1 MKSSGKPKSLK
12 QLNTRVVLDLLR
24 ARDAVSIADISELIH
39 LSKTTVKKVL
49 DLLAVAGI
57 VFSAGKGDSTDEGG
71 KKPELYRFNM
81 KYGYSID
88 LHVTPEDMIAVTTDL
103 KAEISY
109 YQKTKLDEN
118 RSLERIIDLLVE
130 TIRSFVAMK
139 AASGEKL
146 IGIAVVLPGL
156 VDSVK
161 GISIYTPHYPDWG
174 RDVPFVDLLRAGLG
188 SGWDVPISV
197 DNANRYQAVA
207 EREKGIAAGRGNFVV
222 IDALNE
228 GLGAGIVLG
237 GELIQ
242 GAQSISGEIGH
253 MTLDPYDGFPC
264 ICGHKGCF
272 EAMASARRI
281 LGLAREAAGRFPDS
295 PLALA
300 LASSSV
306 RLDDV
311 CVAAAQ
317 GDPLSLYLIDDV
329 ARWFLVGLG
338 NIIMVNDPELI
349 VIQGAYVKA
358 GPYFLDK
365 LREGI
370 LRIGLPDVEKKVCI
384 EYSRLGEE
392 RGVLGAAALMISDF
406 FSQNHFA

>member
-12 QLNTRVVLDLLR
+12 QLNTRVALDLIR
-24 ARDAVSIADISELIH
+24 ASDTISVADVSDSIH
-39 LSKTTVKKVL
+39 LSKTTVKKIL
-49 DLLAVAGI
+49 DLLAKAGI
-57 VFSAGKGDSTDEGG
+57 VLSAGKGDSTDEGG
-71 KKPELYRFNM
+71 KKPELYRFNI
-81 KYGYSID
+81 KYGYSIC
-88 LHVTPEDMIAVTTDL
+88 LHVTPEDLIAVTTDL
-103 KAEISY
+103 RADITY
-109 YQKTKLDEN
+109 YHKEKLEDD
-118 RSLERIIDLLVE
+118 RSLKCIIDLLVM
-130 TIRSFVAMK
+130 TIRRFVAMK
-139 AASGEKL
+139 ASTGEKL
-146 IGIAVVLPGL
+146 IGIAIVLPGL

-161 GISIYTPHYPDWG
+161 GISIYSPHYPNWG
-174 RDVPFVDLLRAGLG
+174 REVAFTELLLAGLG
-188 SGWDVPISV
+188 EGWDVPIAI

-207 EREKGIAAGRGNFVV
+207 EREKGIAAGRKNFVV

-237 GELIQ
+237 GEVIQ

-295 PLALA
+295 LLARSLA
-300 LASSSV
+300 ASSV

-311 CVAAAQ
+311 CAAASQ

-329 ARWFLVGLG
+329 ARWFLIGLS

-358 GPYFLDK
+358 GSYFLDK
-365 LREGI
+365 LREG
-370 LRIGLPDVEKKVCI
+370 LRQIGLPDVEKKVSI

-406 FSQNHFA
+406 FSQNLFA

>member
-188 SGWDVPISV
+188 PGWDVPISV

-311 CVAAAQ
+311 CMAAAQ

>member
-1 MKSSGKPKSLK
+1 MKTSGKPKSLK
-12 QLNTRVVLDLLR
+12 QLNTRVVLDLVR
-24 ARDAVSIADISELIH
+24 ARDAISVADISETIH
-39 LSKTTVKKVL
+39 LSKTTVKKIL
-49 DLLAVAGI
+49 DMLAEAGI
-57 VFSAGKGDSTDEGG
+57 LLSAGKGDSTQEGG

-81 KYGYSID
+81 KYGYSIS
-88 LHVTPEDMIAVTTDL
+88 LHVTPEDLIAVTTDL
-103 KAEISY
+103 RADITY
-109 YQKTKLDEN
+109 YNKVKLDED
-118 RSLERIIDLLVE
+118 RSLERIVAVLVD

-139 AASGEKL
+139 AATGEKL

-156 VDSVK
+156 VDSRK
-161 GISIYTPHYPDWG
+161 GISIYSPHYPNWG
-174 RDVPFVDLLRAGLG
+174 REVPFTELLRAGLG
-188 SGWDVPISV
+188 AGWEVPISI
-197 DNANRYQAVA
+197 DNANRFQAVA
-207 EREKGIAAGRGNFVV
+207 EREKGIAAGRKNFVV

-237 GELIQ
+237 GEVIQ

-295 PLALA
+295 PLARA
-300 LASSSV
+300 LEDSTV

-311 CVAAAQ
+311 CAAAAQ

-329 ARWFLVGLG
+329 TRWFLIGLA

-365 LREGI
+365 LKEGI
-370 LRIGLPDVEKKVCI
+370 RHVGLPDVEKRVSI

-392 RGVLGAAALMISDF
+392 RGVLGAASLMISDF
-406 FSQNHFA
+406 FSQNLFA

>member
-1 MKSSGKPKSLK
+1 
-12 QLNTRVVLDLLR
+12 LNTRVVLDLVR
-24 ARDAVSIADISELIH
+24 ARGAISISEISESIH

-49 DLLAVAGI
+49 DMLAAAGI
-57 VFSAGKGDSTDEGG
+57 VLSAGKGESTDEGG
-71 KKPELYRFNM
+71 KKPELYRFNV
-81 KYGYSID
+81 KYGYSIS
-88 LHVTPEDMIAVTTDL
+88 LHVTPEDLIAVTTDL
-103 KAEISY
+103 RGDITYYHKA
-109 YQKTKLDEN
+109 KLEGD
-118 RSLERIIDLLVE
+118 SCLERIIAALVE
-130 TIRSFVAMK
+130 TIRSFLAMK
-139 AASGEKL
+139 AATGEKL
-146 IGIAVVLPGL
+146 IGLAVVLPGL
-156 VDSVK
+156 VDSAK
-161 GISIYTPHYPDWG
+161 GVSIYSPHFPNWG
-174 RDVPFVDLLRAGLG
+174 RDVPFIELLRAGLG
-188 SGWDVPISV
+188 AGWNAPIFV

-207 EREKGIAAGRGNFVV
+207 EREKGIAAGRMNFVV

-228 GLGAGIVLG
+228 GLGAGMVLG

-281 LGLAREAAGRFPDS
+281 LVLAREAAARFPDS
-295 PLALA
+295 LLAPALA
-300 LASSSV
+300 DASV

-311 CVAAAQ
+311 CIAAAQ

-329 ARWFLVGLG
+329 ARWFLIGIA

-358 GPYFLDK
+358 GSCFLDK

-370 LRIGLPDVEKKVCI
+370 RHIGLPDVEKKIHI

-406 FSQNHFA
+406 FSQNLFA

>member
-1 MKSSGKPKSLK
+1 MKTSGKPKSLK
-12 QLNTRVVLDLLR
+12 QLNTRVVLDLVR
-24 ARDAVSIADISELIH
+24 ARGAISISEISEAIH

-49 DLLAVAGI
+49 DMLAAAGI
-57 VFSAGKGDSTDEGG
+57 VLSAGKGESTDEGG
-71 KKPELYRFNM
+71 KKPELYRFNV
-81 KYGYSID
+81 KYGYSIS
-88 LHVTPEDMIAVTTDL
+88 LHVTPEDLIAVTTDL
-103 KAEISY
+103 RADITY
-109 YQKTKLDEN
+109 YHKSKLEGDS
-118 RSLERIIDLLVE
+118 SLERIIEALTE
-130 TIRSFVAMK
+130 TARGFLAMK
-139 AASGEKL
+139 AATGEKL
-146 IGIAVVLPGL
+146 IGLAVVLPGL
-156 VDSVK
+156 VDSGK
-161 GISIYTPHYPDWG
+161 GVSIYSPHFPNWG
-174 RDVPFVDLLRAGLG
+174 RDVPFVELLRRGLG
-188 SGWDVPISV
+188 AGWSAPISI

-207 EREKGIAAGRGNFVV
+207 EREKGIAAGRRNFVV

-237 GELIQ
+237 GEVIQ

-281 LGLAREAAGRFPDS
+281 LVLAREAAGRFPDS
-295 PLALA
+295 LLAPALA
-300 LASSSV
+300 DASV

-311 CVAAAQ
+311 CAAAAQ
-317 GDPLSLYLIDDV
+317 GDPLSLYLIDDA
-329 ARWFLVGLG
+329 ARWFLVGIA

-358 GPYFLDK
+358 GSYFLDK

-370 LRIGLPDVEKKVCI
+370 RRVGLPDVEKKISI

-406 FSQNHFA
+406 FSQNLFA

>member
-12 QLNTRVVLDLLR
+12 QLNTRVVLDILR
-24 ARDAVSIADISELIH
+24 ARDVVSVADISEAVH

-49 DLLAVAGI
+49 DLLAAAGI
-57 VFSAGKGDSTDEGG
+57 VLSAGKGESTNEGG

-81 KYGYSID
+81 KYGYSIC
-88 LHVTPEDMIAVTTDL
+88 LHVTPEDLIAVMTDL
-103 KAEISY
+103 RAEISH
-109 YQKTKLDEN
+109 YQKATLTED
-118 RSLERIIDLLVE
+118 RSLERIVGILVE

-139 AASGEKL
+139 AATGEKL
-146 IGIAVVLPGL
+146 IGLAVVLPGL
-156 VDSVK
+156 VDAVR
-161 GISIYTPHYPDWG
+161 GVSIYTPHYPNWG

-188 SGWDVPISV
+188 AGWDLPIFV

-207 EREKGIAAGRGNFVV
+207 EREKGIAAGRMNFVV

-237 GELIQ
+237 GEVIQ
-242 GAQSISGEIGH
+242 GAQSTSGEIGH

-281 LGLAREAAGRFPDS
+281 LVLAREAAGRFPDS

-358 GPYFLDK
+358 GSCFLDK

-370 LRIGLPDVEKKVCI
+370 RHIGLPDVEKKVSI

-406 FSQNHFA
+406 FSQDRFV

>member
-1 MKSSGKPKSLK
+1 MKTSGKPKSLK
-12 QLNTRVVLDLLR
+12 QLNTRVVLDLVR
-24 ARDAVSIADISELIH
+24 ARDAISVADVSESIH

-49 DLLAVAGI
+49 DSLCGAGI
-57 VFSAGKGDSTDEGG
+57 VLSAGKGESTDEGG
-71 KKPELYRFNM
+71 KKPELYRFNE
-81 KYGYSID
+81 KYGYCLS
-88 LHVTPEDMIAVTTDL
+88 LHVTPEDLIAVIADL
-103 KAEISY
+103 RADISY
-109 YQKTKLDEN
+109 YQKAKLDDD
-118 RSLERIIDLLVE
+118 RSVARVIALLVE
-130 TIRSFVAMK
+130 TIRSFVARK
-139 AASGEKL
+139 ATSGEKL
-146 IGIAVVLPGL
+146 IGIGIVLPGL
-156 VDSVK
+156 VDAAK
-161 GISIYTPHYPDWG
+161 GVSIYSPHFPNWG
-174 RDVPFVDLLRAGLG
+174 REVPFVGMLREGLG
-188 SGWDVPISV
+188 EGWDVPIFI
-197 DNANRYQAVA
+197 DNANRFQAVA
-207 EREKGIAAGRGNFVV
+207 ERERGIAAGRKNFVV

-237 GELIQ
+237 GEVIQ

-281 LGLAREAAGRFPDS
+281 LGLAHEAAGRFPDS
-295 PLALA
+295 PLARD
-300 LASSSV
+300 LASASV

-311 CVAAAQ
+311 CAAAAL

-329 ARWFLVGLG
+329 ARWFLVGLA
-338 NIIMVNDPELI
+338 NIVMVNDPELI

-370 LRIGLPDVEKKVCI
+370 CHIGLPDVDKKVSV

-392 RGVLGAAALMISDF
+392 RGVLGAAVWIILDF
-406 FSQNHFA
+406 FSQDRFA

>member
-1 MKSSGKPKSLK
+1 MKTSGKPKSLK
-12 QLNTRVVLDLLR
+12 QLNTRVVLDLVR
-24 ARDAVSIADISELIH
+24 ARGAISISEISESIH

-49 DLLAVAGI
+49 DMLAAAGI
-57 VFSAGKGDSTDEGG
+57 VLSAGKGESTDEGG
-71 KKPELYRFNM
+71 KKPELYRFNV
-81 KYGYSID
+81 KYGYSIS
-88 LHVTPEDMIAVTTDL
+88 LHVTPEDLIAVTTDL
-103 KAEISY
+103 RGDITYYHKA
-109 YQKTKLDEN
+109 KLEGD
-118 RSLERIIDLLVE
+118 SCLERIIAALVE
-130 TIRSFVAMK
+130 TIRSFLAMK
-139 AASGEKL
+139 AATGEKL
-146 IGIAVVLPGL
+146 IGLAVVLPGL
-156 VDSVK
+156 VDSAK
-161 GISIYTPHYPDWG
+161 GVSIYSPHFPNWG
-174 RDVPFVDLLRAGLG
+174 RDVPFIELLRAGLG
-188 SGWDVPISV
+188 AGWNAPIFV

-207 EREKGIAAGRGNFVV
+207 EREKGIAAGRMNFVV

-228 GLGAGIVLG
+228 GLGAGMVLG

-281 LGLAREAAGRFPDS
+281 LVLAREAAARFPDS
-295 PLALA
+295 LLAPALA
-300 LASSSV
+300 DASV

-311 CVAAAQ
+311 CIAAAQ

-329 ARWFLVGLG
+329 ARWFLIGIA

-358 GPYFLDK
+358 GSCFRDK
-365 LREGI
+365 LSEGI
-370 LRIGLPDVEKKVCI
+370 RHIGLPDVEKKIHI

-406 FSQNHFA
+406 FSQNLFA

>member
-1 MKSSGKPKSLK
+1 MKTSGKPKSLK
-12 QLNTRVVLDLLR
+12 QLNTRVVLDLVR
-24 ARDAVSIADISELIH
+24 SQDAISVADISDSIH

-49 DLLAVAGI
+49 DLLAAAGI
-57 VFSAGKGDSTDEGG
+57 VLSAGKGESTNEGG
-71 KKPELYRFNM
+71 KKPELYKFNTR
-81 KYGYSID
+81 YGYSIS
-88 LHVTPEDMIAVTTDL
+88 LHVTPEDLIAVTTDL
-103 KAEISY
+103 RAEITY
-109 YQKTKLDEN
+109 YNKVKFDED
-118 RSLERIIDLLVE
+118 RSLERIIAVLVE

-139 AASGEKL
+139 AATGEKL
-146 IGIAVVLPGL
+146 IGLAVVLPGL
-156 VDSVK
+156 VDSVR
-161 GISIYTPHYPDWG
+161 GISIYSPHYPNWG
-174 RDVPFVDLLRAGLG
+174 RDVPFTELLRGGLG
-188 SGWDVPISV
+188 AGWEVPISI

-207 EREKGIAAGRGNFVV
+207 EREKGIAAGRKNFVV

-237 GELIQ
+237 GEVIQ

-253 MTLDPYDGFPC
+253 MTLDPYEGFPC

-295 PLALA
+295 PLARSLA
-300 LASSSV
+300 TSTV
-306 RLDDV
+306 RLDDI
-311 CVAAAQ
+311 CAAAAQ

-329 ARWFLVGLG
+329 ARWFLIGLA

-358 GPYFLDK
+358 GSYFLDK

-370 LRIGLPDVEKKVCI
+370 RRVGLPDVEKMVSI

-406 FSQNHFA
+406 FSQNRFA

>member
-1 MKSSGKPKSLK
+1 MKTSGKPKSLK
-12 QLNTRVVLDLLR
+12 QLNTRVVLDLVR
-24 ARDAVSIADISELIH
+24 ARGAISISEISESIH

-49 DLLAVAGI
+49 DMLAAAGI
-57 VFSAGKGDSTDEGG
+57 VLSAGKGESTDEGG
-71 KKPELYRFNM
+71 KKPELYRFNV
-81 KYGYSID
+81 KYGYSIS
-88 LHVTPEDMIAVTTDL
+88 LHVTPEDLIAVTTDL
-103 KAEISY
+103 RGDITYYHKA
-109 YQKTKLDEN
+109 KLEGD
-118 RSLERIIDLLVE
+118 SCLERIIAALVE
-130 TIRSFVAMK
+130 TIRSFLAMK
-139 AASGEKL
+139 AATGEKL
-146 IGIAVVLPGL
+146 IGLAVVLPGL
-156 VDSVK
+156 VDSAK
-161 GISIYTPHYPDWG
+161 GVSIYSPHFPNWG
-174 RDVPFVDLLRAGLG
+174 RDVPFIELLRAGLG
-188 SGWDVPISV
+188 AGWNAPIFV

-207 EREKGIAAGRGNFVV
+207 EREKGIAAGRMNFVV

-228 GLGAGIVLG
+228 GLGAGMVLG

-281 LGLAREAAGRFPDS
+281 LVLAREAAARFPDS
-295 PLALA
+295 LLAPALA
-300 LASSSV
+300 DASV

-311 CVAAAQ
+311 CIAAAQ

-329 ARWFLVGLG
+329 ARWFLIGIA

-358 GPYFLDK
+358 GSCFLDK

-370 LRIGLPDVEKKVCI
+370 RHIGLPDVEKKIHI

-406 FSQNHFA
+406 FSQNLFA

>member
-1 MKSSGKPKSLK
+1 MKTSGKPKSLK
-12 QLNTRVVLDLLR
+12 QLNTRVVLDLVR
-24 ARDAVSIADISELIH
+24 SRDDISVADISESIH

-49 DLLAVAGI
+49 DLLAAAGI
-57 VFSAGKGDSTDEGG
+57 VLSAGKGESTNEGG
-71 KKPELYRFNM
+71 KKPELYRFSNH
-81 KYGYSID
+81 YGYSIS
-88 LHVTPEDMIAVTTDL
+88 LHVTPEDLIAVTTDL
-103 KAEISY
+103 RAEITY
-109 YQKTKLDEN
+109 YNKVKIGEE
-118 RSLERIIDLLVE
+118 RSLERIVALLVE
-130 TIRSFVAMK
+130 TIRGFVAMK
-139 AASGEKL
+139 AATGEKL
-146 IGIAVVLPGL
+146 IGLAVVLPGL
-156 VDSVK
+156 VDALAGV
-161 GISIYTPHYPDWG
+161 SIYSPHYPNWG
-174 RDVPFVDLLRAGLG
+174 RDVPFVRLLREGLG
-188 SGWDVPISV
+188 AGWEMPIAI

-207 EREKGIAAGRGNFVV
+207 EREKGIAAGRRNFVV

-237 GELIQ
+237 GEVIQ

-295 PLALA
+295 PLARSLD
-300 LASSSV
+300 SSTV
-306 RLDDV
+306 RLDDI

-317 GDPLSLYLIDDV
+317 GDPLSRYLIDDV
-329 ARWFLVGLG
+329 ARWFLIGLA
-338 NIIMVNDPELI
+338 NLIMVNDPELI

-370 LRIGLPDVEKKVCI
+370 RGVGLPDVEKRVSI

-406 FSQNHFA
+406 FSQNRFA